1 MVEIRKVPALWGDSS
16 AVAAHRNFSRPA
28 PAYSPAGELGS
39 KWAFPDMIALSK
51 IGSDR

>member
-1 MVEIRKVPALWGDSS
+1 VVEIRKVPALWGDSS
-16 AVAAHRNFSRPA
+16 AVAAHRNFSGPA
-28 PAYSPAGELGS
+28 PDYSPAGELGS